1 LLDNREDVLAYHS
14 HVKRVG
20 SALER
25 FNYVSKRGPT
35 ALERLEAKKA
45 AAAAGSEAAATPP
58 AAAAPDAATTPAR
71 TVAKLASSK
80 D

>member
-1 LLDNREDVLAYHS
+1 MLDNREDVLAYHS

-25 FNYVSKRGPT
+25 FGYVSKRGPT

-45 AAAAGSEAAATPP
+45 AAAAGSGAPATPS

-71 TVAKLASSK
+71 TVAELASSK